1 MIGFG
6 SGDTAYSVITN
17 NGGAAQTNNA
27 TGMPALQTAGT
38 AAIFKLSWTNSNT
51 TLNWSVQTSTSTTTS
66 GSINTGLLPAG
77 TTQMYL
83 YCTGQ
88 TNSTAP
94 TLTVED
100 VELSLGSTVDYTVF

>member
-17 NGGAAQTNNA
+17 NNGATQTNNT

-38 AAIFKLSWTNSNT
+38 TAIFTLSWNNT
-51 TLNWSVQTSTSTTTS
+51 TPSLTWSVQTSPTTTTT
-66 GSINTGLLPAG
+66 GTINTGLLPAG

-100 VELSLGSTVDYTVF
+100 VEVSLGSTVDYTVF